1 MKFTTLALLA
11 AVLLPV
17 GLSSCASP
25 TGNALLGAAAVGA
38 TAAAIDN
45 HNDKE
50 KRDEYIRFKHAQ
62 KKKWEREHGR

>member
-11 AVLLPV
+11 AMFLPV

-38 TAAAIDN
+38 TAAAVDN
-45 HNDKE
+45 HKEKE

-62 KKKWEREHGR
+62 KKKWEREGRR